1 MSRSFTL
8 VIKTL
13 KDNGG
18 VMTSDALRQETSLT
32 EIPARICEAIAAG
45 YEINRRLIPDQ
56 SKGFKRLITEYAL
69 ISEVQK

>member
-18 VMTSDALRQETSLT
+18 VMTSDALRQETRLT

-45 YEINRRLIPDQ
+45 YEINRRLI
-56 SKGFKRLITEYAL
+56 TEYAL